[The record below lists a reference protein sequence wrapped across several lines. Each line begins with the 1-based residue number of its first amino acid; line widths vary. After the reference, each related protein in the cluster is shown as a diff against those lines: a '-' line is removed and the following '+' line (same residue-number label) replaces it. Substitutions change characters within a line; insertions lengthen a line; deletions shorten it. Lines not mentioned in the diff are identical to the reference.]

1 MIYKWLQKRHASI
14 RMCMLNTSIA
24 HSFLPQLCTIVYMYM
39 MENFLWVTSDCW
51 KGTSKNLRIR
61 FLIALFT
68 VSCLSNQKSWL
79 HHSGSG
85 KWSFNLHMKLPIIMA
100 YRQSTHGAYSLDKI
114 GIKLL
119 VPRAEEGGGDIQPL
133 AVQRELQHLW
143 ATMHPLALNKEWFW
157 LLCQLLVL
165 CHLHSIS
172 LTDTASQE
180 YLQTE
185 RGKELFKN
193 GLTKKLQG
201 H

>member
-1 MIYKWLQKRHASI
+1 
-14 RMCMLNTSIA
+14 
-24 HSFLPQLCTIVYMYM
+24 
-39 MENFLWVTSDCW
+39 
-51 KGTSKNLRIR
+51 
-61 FLIALFT
+61 
-68 VSCLSNQKSWL
+68 
-79 HHSGSG
+79 
-85 KWSFNLHMKLPIIMA
+85 MA
-100 YRQSTHGAYSLDKI
+100 YRQSTHDAYSLDKI

-133 AVQRELQHLW
+133 AIQRELQHLW

-172 LTDTASQE
+172 LTDTASQK

-193 GLTKKLQG
+193 WLTKKLQDDYQK
-201 H
+201 

>member
-1 MIYKWLQKRHASI
+1 
-14 RMCMLNTSIA
+14 
-24 HSFLPQLCTIVYMYM
+24 
-39 MENFLWVTSDCW
+39 
-51 KGTSKNLRIR
+51 
-61 FLIALFT
+61 
-68 VSCLSNQKSWL
+68 
-79 HHSGSG
+79 
-85 KWSFNLHMKLPIIMA
+85 MA

-185 RGKELFKN
+185 RGKELFKTKSCKAN
-193 GLTKKLQG
+193 HYLKRFQSIYFYIYPDLTRLMCVCACTT
-201 H
+201 